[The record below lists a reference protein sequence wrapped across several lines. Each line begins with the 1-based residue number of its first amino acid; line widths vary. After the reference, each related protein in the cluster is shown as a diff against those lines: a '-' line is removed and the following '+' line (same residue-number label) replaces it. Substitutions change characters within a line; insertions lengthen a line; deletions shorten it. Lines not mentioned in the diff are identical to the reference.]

1 MGPRELPLAELER
14 KKGFFLEG
22 MLPTILISVVL
33 LLIVV
38 FAVRS
43 YSKKL
48 KSGCCGAG
56 GDSVKKVRPGDRDIS
71 HYPYAKTIHVE
82 GMHCENC
89 ARRVEN
95 AFNGRDGF
103 YAKVDLS
110 KKTADVYMKNP
121 ADTALIAD
129 IVRRSGY
136 EVLGVET
143 IEGEK

>member
-56 GDSVKKVRPGDRDIS
+56 GDSVKKVRPGDRDIA

-95 AFNGRDGF
+95 AFNGQEGCL
-103 YAKVDLS
+103 AKVSLH
-110 KKTADVYMKNP
+110 KKTAQVFAKREVP
-121 ADTALIAD
+121 AEELKQVARKL
-129 IVRRSGY
+129 GY
-136 EVLGVET
+136 RPVAVEP
-143 IEGEK
+143 GGK

>member
-1 MGPRELPLAELER
+1 MGTAVIIV
-14 KKGFFLEG
+14 
-22 MLPTILISVVL
+22 ILIVIVIFSVK
-33 LLIVV
+33 
-38 FAVRS
+38 S
-43 YSKKL
+43 YMKKL
-48 KSGCCGAG
+48 ASGCCGAG
-56 GDSVKKVRPGDRDIS
+56 EDKVKKIKPEDSDIKNYPCHKKVRIG
-71 HYPYAKTIHVE
+71 
-82 GMHCENC
+82 GMTCKNC
-89 ARRVEN
+89 AARVEN
-95 AFNGRDGF
+95 AFNSRDGF